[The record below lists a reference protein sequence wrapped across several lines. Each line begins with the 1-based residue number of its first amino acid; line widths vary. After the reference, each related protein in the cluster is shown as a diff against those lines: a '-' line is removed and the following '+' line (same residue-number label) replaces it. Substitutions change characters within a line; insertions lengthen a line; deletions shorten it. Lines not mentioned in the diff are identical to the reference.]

1 MTIRGEVE
9 PNRDGPGRWQAPRLE
24 RIPARMKLDLFL
36 ELATPHEDPRSL
48 DAVLEDT
55 LAVVR
60 AADRLGFDA
69 VWLAEHHFLG
79 DYCNAAAPD
88 LLLAAMARETKRIRL
103 GLGVVPL
110 PIHDPV
116 RVAERLATLDL
127 LSGGRVM
134 WGAGRG
140 VTLTELRG
148 FDVAPAESRTLFLD
162 RLERLR
168 SLLLTGEFERD
179 GDRFALR
186 PSPRPGLWP
195 GWMAAV
201 SPESFPLAAELGL
214 SVMAGP
220 FKPWPFVRA
229 DLDRYRRRA
238 QGIGTHPGAASF
250 TLAAYC
256 EADRRAARARA
267 EAGILWVYRKIFE
280 VSRPL
285 LAGRIEGYEH
295 YRNLGR
301 LLPLLDRALSLSL
314 LETLGLAV
322 VGNPGQVA
330 ERLLALQAS
339 GLDRVSLMVGGGDL
353 AAERVV
359 DCLALIAREVMPA
372 LAQAAAVPGKI
383 AVPA

>member
-1 MTIRGEVE
+1 MTIRGEAG
-9 PNRDGPGRWQAPRLE
+9 PNRDRPGRWQAPS
-24 RIPARMKLDLFL
+24 PARMKLDLFL
-36 ELATPHEDPRSL
+36 ELATPSDDPRNL

-88 LLLAAMARETKRIRL
+88 LLLAAMARETERIGL

-127 LSGGRVM
+127 LSGGRVL

-140 VTLTELRG
+140 VTLTELGG
-148 FDVAPAESRTLFLD
+148 FDVDPADTRALFLGRLD
-162 RLERLR
+162 RLK
-168 SLLLTGEFERD
+168 SLFLTGEFER
-179 GDRFALR
+179 GGKHFALR
-186 PSPRPGLWP
+186 PTPRPGLWP

-229 DLDRYRRRA
+229 DLARYRRHAER
-238 QGIGTHPGAASF
+238 IGAHPAGTSF

-256 EADRRAARARA
+256 EADPQAARARA

-280 VSRPL
+280 VSRHL
-285 LAGRIEGYEH
+285 LVARIEGYEH

-301 LLPLLDRALSLSL
+301 LVPLLDRALSLSL
-314 LETLGLAV
+314 LETLGLAT
-322 VGNPGQVA
+322 VGSAAQVA

-339 GLDRVSLMVGGGDL
+339 GLERVSLMVGGGDL
-353 AAERVV
+353 PARRVV
-359 DCLALIAREVMPA
+359 DCLILIAEEVVPA
-372 LAQAAAVPGKI
+372 LERAAAAPGAI

>member
-1 MTIRGEVE
+1 MTIRGEARSK
-9 PNRDGPGRWQAPRLE
+9 RDRSGRWLVPP
-24 RIPARMKLDLFL
+24 PARMKLDLFL
-36 ELATPHEDPRSL
+36 ELATPSGDPRNL

-55 LAVVR
+55 LAVVG

-88 LLLAAMARETKRIRL
+88 LLLAAMARETDRIGL

-127 LSGGRVM
+127 LSGGRVL

-140 VTLTELRG
+140 VTLTELGG
-148 FDVAPAESRTLFLD
+148 FDVDPADSRALFLD
-162 RLERLR
+162 RLDQLR
-168 SLLLTGEFERD
+168 ALFQTGEFERG

-186 PSPRPGLWP
+186 PTPRPGLWP

-220 FKPWPFVRA
+220 FKPWPFVKA
-229 DLDRYRRRA
+229 DLARFRRHA
-238 QGIGTHPGAASF
+238 KGIGAYPAGTSF
-250 TLAAYC
+250 TLAVYC
-256 EADRRAARARA
+256 EADSQAARARA
-267 EAGILWVYRKIFE
+267 ESGILWVYRKIFE
-280 VSRPL
+280 VSRHV

-301 LLPLLDRALSLSL
+301 FLPLLDRALSLSL
-314 LETLGLAV
+314 LETLGLAA
-322 VGNPGQVA
+322 VGSPRQVA

-353 AAERVV
+353 PAARVV
-359 DCLALIAREVMPA
+359 DCLALLVEEVMPA
-372 LAQAAAVPGKI
+372 LERAAAAPGAI

>member
-1 MTIRGEVE
+1 
-9 PNRDGPGRWQAPRLE
+9 
-24 RIPARMKLDLFL
+24 MKIDLFL
-36 ELATPHEDPRSL
+36 EVASPSQDSRGLER
-48 DAVLEDT
+48 VLQDT
-55 LAVVR
+55 LGVVR

-79 DYCNAAAPD
+79 DYCNSAAPD
-88 LLLAAMARETKRIRL
+88 LLLAALARETERIGL
-103 GLGVVPL
+103 GLGVIPL

-127 LSGGRVM
+127 LSGGRAL
-134 WGAGRG
+134 WGVGRG

-148 FDVAPAESRTLFLD
+148 FDVDPADSRALFLD
-162 RLERLR
+162 RLGRLR
-168 SLLLTGEFERD
+168 GLLEEGAFERD
-179 GDRFALR
+179 GGRFALR
-186 PSPRPGLWP
+186 PRPRPGLWP

-201 SPESFPLAAELGL
+201 SPESFPLAADLGL
-214 SVMAGP
+214 DVMAGP

-229 DLDRYRRRA
+229 DIARYRRRMG
-238 QGIGTHPGAASF
+238 QIGARPGAASF

-256 EADRRAARARA
+256 ETDHRAARARA

-280 VSRPL
+280 VSRHL

-301 LLPLLDRALSLSL
+301 FLPLMDRALSLSL
-314 LETLGLAV
+314 LETLGLAA
-322 VGNPGQVA
+322 VGSPEHLA
-330 ERLLALQAS
+330 ERLLALQAA

-353 AAERVV
+353 AGERVV
-359 DCLALIAREVMPA
+359 DCLRLIADRVLPA
-372 LAQAAAVPGKI
+372 LQREAWTAKPV

>member
-1 MTIRGEVE
+1 
-9 PNRDGPGRWQAPRLE
+9 
-24 RIPARMKLDLFL
+24 MKIDLFL
-36 ELATPHEDPRSL
+36 EIASPPH
-48 DAVLEDT
+48 DARDLEQVLEDT
-55 LAVVR
+55 LGVVR

-79 DYCNAAAPD
+79 DYCNSAAPD
-88 LLLAAMARETKRIRL
+88 LLLAAMARETAQIGL
-103 GLGVVPL
+103 GLGVIPL

-127 LSGGRVM
+127 LSGGRTI
-134 WGAGRG
+134 WGVGRG

-148 FDVAPAESRTLFLD
+148 FDVDPAESRTLFLD
-162 RLERLR
+162 RLDQLR
-168 SLLLTGEFERD
+168 NLLREGTFERD
-179 GDRFALR
+179 GSRFTLR
-186 PSPRPGLWP
+186 PRPQPGLWP

-214 SVMAGP
+214 NVMTGP

-229 DLDRYRRRA
+229 DLARYRRHSK
-238 QGIGTHPGAASF
+238 QFGTRPGTASF

-256 EADRRAARARA
+256 EADHRAARARA

-280 VSRPL
+280 VSRHL

-301 LLPLLDRALSLSL
+301 FLPLLDRALTLSL
-314 LETLGLAV
+314 LETCGLAA
-322 VGNPGQVA
+322 VGSPGHLA

-339 GLDRVSLMVGGGDL
+339 GLDRVSLMIGGGDL
-353 AAERVV
+353 AAKPVV
-359 DCLALIAREVMPA
+359 DCLSLIADQVMPV
-372 LAQAAAVPGKI
+372 LEQAAAAPKQV

>member
-1 MTIRGEVE
+1 
-9 PNRDGPGRWQAPRLE
+9 
-24 RIPARMKLDLFL
+24 MKIDLFL
-36 ELATPHEDPRSL
+36 EVASPPHDPRGL
-48 DAVLEDT
+48 DRVLEDS
-55 LAVVR
+55 LVVVR

-88 LLLAAMARETKRIRL
+88 LLLAAMARETERIGL
-103 GLGVVPL
+103 GLGVIPL

-127 LSGGRVM
+127 LSGGRVL

-148 FDVAPAESRTLFLD
+148 FEVDPADSRSLFLD
-162 RLERLR
+162 RLDQLR
-168 SLLLTGEFERD
+168 GLLQEGAFERD
-179 GDRFALR
+179 GGRFALR
-186 PSPRPGLWP
+186 PRPRSGLWP

-214 SVMAGP
+214 DVMAGP

-229 DLDRYRRRA
+229 DIARYRRRVRR
-238 QGIGTHPGAASF
+238 IGTRPGAASF

-256 EADRRAARARA
+256 EADHRAARARA

-280 VSRPL
+280 VSRHL

-301 LLPLLDRALSLSL
+301 FLPLLDRTLSLSL
-314 LETLGLAV
+314 LETLGLAA
-322 VGNPGQVA
+322 VGSPGHLA

-353 AAERVV
+353 AAERVS
-359 DCLALIAREVMPA
+359 DCLALIADRVLPA
-372 LAQAAAVPGKI
+372 LEQAAEMPKQV